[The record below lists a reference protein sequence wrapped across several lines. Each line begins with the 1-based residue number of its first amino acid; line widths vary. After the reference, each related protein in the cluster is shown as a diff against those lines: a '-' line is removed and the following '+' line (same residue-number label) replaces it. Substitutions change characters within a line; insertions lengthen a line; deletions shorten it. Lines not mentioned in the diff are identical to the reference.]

1 MLPGMT
7 NERVAVVT
15 GASRGVGKGVA
26 LALGAAGHTV
36 YVTGRST
43 GSAVTYPAIGGTVEE
58 TAAAVT
64 AAGGRGVG
72 VVCDHTDD
80 EQVRALFD
88 RVGAE
93 SGGLDLLVNNVWG
106 GYASYHEDRHDD
118 MRGPFWEQ
126 PLRVWDDM
134 FTAGVRAHY
143 TATVLAAPLLRP
155 GALVVTV
162 SFFPGSYLDGTDQV
176 AYSVAKAADDRMV
189 AVMAAQLAEREVTA
203 VSLYPGLVRTEAVM
217 RAAQF
222 FDLSNSESPEFVGRA
237 VAALAA
243 DPQVA
248 RHNGRVV
255 VAAELAAEYGFTDVD
270 GKVPGTARDY
280 FAGRASA

>member
-1 MLPGMT
+1 MRASNPYDVLP
-7 NERVAVVT
+7 R
-15 GASRGVGKGVA
+15 SRSRRRSA
-26 LALGAAGHTV
+26 LTL
-36 YVTGRST
+36 
-43 GSAVTYPAIGGTVEE
+43 
-58 TAAAVT
+58 AAAV
-64 AAGGRGVG
+64 
-72 VVCDHTDD
+72 C
-80 EQVRALFD
+80 
-88 RVGAE
+88 
-93 SGGLDLLVNNVWG
+93 
-106 GYASYHEDRHDD
+106 
-118 MRGPFWEQ
+118 
-126 PLRVWDDM
+126 
-134 FTAGVRAHY
+134 
-143 TATVLAAPLLRP
+143 ATVLAAPLLRP

-270 GKVPGTARDY
+270 GRTPATARHF
-280 FAGRASA
+280 FARRASG